1 MNHRHVLTAFSM
13 LCLISCDEG
22 TSTGNPH
29 PDDPH
34 TAFTLAKSDEPRE
47 SDPVVNGMDAARLG
61 SGNRAFAFD
70 MYAQLSKPSE
80 NLFFSPFSISVA
92 LAMTYA
98 GAKGATADEMANA
111 LHFSLPQATLHRA
124 FDAAL
129 LDLDKREDDVPES
142 DAGAGFKLDIVD
154 QAFAQE
160 GDTFEDSYL
169 DLLAIDYG
177 AGVALVDFGKPD
189 QTRGVIN
196 DWVSKRTDKRIP
208 ALLPH
213 GSITSATKLVLTD
226 AIYFKASWFEPFEV
240 DQTQPSSFHAEA
252 GDRDVEMMHA
262 LGTMKYAEQATY
274 QALDLQYLSRD
285 VHMLLI
291 LPTEGRFDE
300 VTRGVDAAFFDGVR
314 ASLSKYLVTLSLP
327 RWSFKSSN
335 TLKAPFQSLGM
346 KAAFE
351 NGNADFSGMN
361 GTHEL
366 FVDQIYH
373 DAFIAVDEKGTE
385 AAAATGVV
393 INADGG
399 VGPEYPE
406 AEISFDRP
414 FIFAIYDEPTG
425 QLLFL
430 GQLVDPG

>member
-1 MNHRHVLTAFSM
+1 M

-47 SDPVVNGMDAARLG
+47 QDPMVSGTDAARLG
-61 SGNRAFAFD
+61 SDDRAFAFD
-70 MYAQLSKPSE
+70 MYAQLAKPSE
-80 NLFFSPFSISVA
+80 NLFFSPFSVSVA

-98 GAKGATADEMANA
+98 GAKGTTADEMASA

-124 FDAAL
+124 FNAAL
-129 LDLDKREDDVPES
+129 LDLDKREGDVPENEG
-142 DAGAGFKLDIVD
+142 GAGFKLDIVD
-154 QAFAQE
+154 QAFAQK
-160 GDTFEDSYL
+160 GDDFEDSYL
-169 DLLAIDYG
+169 DLLAINYG
-177 AGVALVDFGKPD
+177 AGVGVVDFGAPD
-189 QTRGVIN
+189 KARSAIN
-196 DWVSKRTDKRIP
+196 DWVSERTKKRVP
-208 ALLPH
+208 ELLPRN
-213 GSITSATKLVLTD
+213 SITSATKLVLTD
-226 AIYFKASWFEPFEV
+226 AIYFKASWFEPFAV
-240 DQTQPSSFHAEA
+240 NDTQPSSFHAAA

-262 LGTMKYAEQATY
+262 HGTMKYAEQATY
-274 QALDLQYLSRD
+274 QALDLEYLSRD

-291 LPTEGRFDE
+291 LPAEGRFDE
-300 VTRGVDAAFFDGVR
+300 VTRGLDAAFFDRVR
-314 ASLSKYLVTLSLP
+314 GDLSKYLVTLSLP
-327 RWSFKSSN
+327 RWSFKSST
-335 TLKAPFQSLGM
+335 TLKAPFRSLGM
-346 KAAFE
+346 NAAFE
-351 NGNADFSGMN
+351 RGAADFSGMN
-361 GTHEL
+361 GGNDL
-366 FVDQIYH
+366 YVDQIYH

-399 VGPEYPE
+399 IGPEYPE
-406 AEISFDRP
+406 AEISFERP